1 MIFPLF
7 ILISNKNIMEVS
19 ISQRL
24 KQFLRYN
31 NISNRPIF
39 SYIML
44 MQSKADK
51 AIRKIIDYAK
61 GIDKK
66 EGD

>member
-1 MIFPLF
+1 
-7 ILISNKNIMEVS
+7 MEVS

-51 AIRKIIDYAK
+51 AIRKIISYAK